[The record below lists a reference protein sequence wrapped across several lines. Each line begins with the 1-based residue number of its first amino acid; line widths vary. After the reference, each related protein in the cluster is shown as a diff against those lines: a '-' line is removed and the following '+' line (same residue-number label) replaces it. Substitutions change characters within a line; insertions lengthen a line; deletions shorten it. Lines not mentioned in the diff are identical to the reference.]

1 MKDLTIRKKVEIN
14 MSDTVIRDF
23 FVSLG
28 FSTDNE
34 GARKMGD
41 ALKGVDLKA
50 TLLHK
55 TLLLLATG
63 AVVAVAKTASE
74 LDKLYYSS
82 QRIGASASNIRA
94 YGDAISQMGG
104 NAQNALQSL
113 ENVSQK
119 MRNSPG
125 YEGMLTG
132 MGVATR
138 DGNGQLR
145 DRVEVMKDL
154 SKTMKGMD
162 YYQANAYASSLGID
176 ENTLMAMRDDKFIS
190 NMEKYQKLRQ
200 DVGLTDELTKSGTEF
215 MVQFRDI
222 TMTTKAITEVVVM
235 TAGQALIPILKMI
248 NNFLRSAIAWFA
260 ELDPRFKAIL
270 ATGLKFALLAVIFG
284 GFIGTIAKLA
294 SVLPMLK
301 GLLFLIKL
309 LRLAFLAS
317 PIGIVLALAAAIA
330 ALWDDYQTW
339 KNGGESLIDWSKWE
353 GGIETAIARIKE
365 LAELIK
371 NLKDK
376 TVEFVTKAID
386 DPAGTA
392 KETVAAITEAA
403 KTGAA
408 AVVSATQTTISN
420 VKSSVSTAKS
430 GRVLQLSEQD
440 IVDIMKVTST
450 EVVPSLKGKNFEKQA
465 AGVIDTI
472 LNRAASGKYGKNIRQ
487 VINQPYAF
495 SDIVSN
501 QKTAYGGVENV
512 PISRVSKRMESFVRE
527 YVAKRAAGQESI
539 VGENVSYANPN
550 YLAKASKNTK
560 KWVKE
565 VQNQAKKTGQIFGS
579 GKAIHVHGT
588 PSADKHKMPKP
599 YAVSIGNIT
608 SSNMTGMK
616 DFEIRNIG
624 GSINNNPYREQVNS
638 SNSKASNVTIY
649 QSHKTDM
656 TINGATNPKETAQIV
671 SRHNENT
678 MIQMARNAKGIM

>member
-1 MKDLTIRKKVEIN
+1 

-34 GARKMGD
+34 GARKMAD
-41 ALKGVDLKA
+41 TLKGVELKA
-50 TLLHK
+50 ALLHK

-63 AVVAVAKTASE
+63 AVVAVTKTASE

-113 ENVSQK
+113 ENVAQK

-176 ENTLMAMRDDKFIS
+176 ENTLMAMRDDKFID

-200 DVGLTDELTKSGTEF
+200 SVGLTDELTKSGTDF
-215 MVQFRDI
+215 MVEFRDI

-235 TAGQALIPILKMI
+235 TAGQALIPVLKVI

-270 ATGLKFALLAVIFG
+270 ATGLKFALLAIIFG

-301 GLLFLIKL
+301 SLLFLIKS

-371 NLKDK
+371 NLKDR
-376 TVEFVTKAID
+376 TVEFVTKAIE

-392 KETVAAITEAA
+392 KETVAAVTEAA
-403 KTGAA
+403 KTGTA
-408 AVVSATQTTISN
+408 AVVNATQ
-420 VKSSVSTAKS
+420 STVNAIK
-430 GRVLQLSEQD
+430 
-440 IVDIMKVTST
+440 
-450 EVVPSLKGKNFEKQA
+450 
-465 AGVIDTI
+465 
-472 LNRAASGKYGKNIRQ
+472 
-487 VINQPYAF
+487 
-495 SDIVSN
+495 
-501 QKTAYGGVENV
+501 
-512 PISRVSKRMESFVRE
+512 
-527 YVAKRAAGQESI
+527 
-539 VGENVSYANPN
+539 ENVSASSSSFSQKY
-550 YLAKASKNTK
+550 KSKNFTSNKAKTIEAVAKSIGVDPNDLAAVISFETAGTFSPSAKNPKSSATGLIQFMEGSGGTK
-560 KWVKE
+560 GKYYGMSRKKFASLSFDEQMVYVEKYFKE
-565 VQNQAKKTGQIFGS
+565 RGFKSSKKRKVADLYTAVTGYGYKKGSRAYELNKVWDSNKDGYIAKGEMVQN
-579 GKAIHVHGT
+579 
-588 PSADKHKMPKP
+588 
-599 YAVSIGNIT
+599 
-608 SSNMTGMK
+608 K
-616 DFEIRNIG
+616 DFKKHQRNYFTPNIGTTPNINIRNTKNLANV
-624 GSINNNPYREQVNS
+624 SNPHKEQVNNSNAS
-638 SNSKASNVTIY
+638 SANITIY

-656 TINGATNPKETAQIV
+656 TINGADNPKETAQV
-671 SRHNENT
+671 VQRHNENT
-678 MIQMARNAKGIM
+678 MIQMARNVKPLIG

>member
-1 MKDLTIRKKVEIN
+1 

-34 GARKMGD
+34 GARKMAD
-41 ALKGVDLKA
+41 TLKGVELKA
-50 TLLHK
+50 ALLHK

-63 AVVAVAKTASE
+63 AVVAVTKTASE

-113 ENVSQK
+113 ENVAQK

-176 ENTLMAMRDDKFIS
+176 ENTLMAMRDDKFID

-200 DVGLTDELTKSGTEF
+200 SVGLTDELTKSGTDF
-215 MVQFRDI
+215 MVEFRDI

-235 TAGQALIPILKMI
+235 TAGQTLIPVLKVI

-301 GLLFLIKL
+301 GLLFLIKS

-353 GGIETAIARIKE
+353 SGIETAISRIKQ

-371 NLKDK
+371 SLKDK
-376 TVEFVTKAID
+376 TVEFVSKAID

-392 KETVAAITEAA
+392 KETVAAVTEAA
-403 KTGAA
+403 KTGTAA
-408 AVVSATQTTISN
+408 LVSATKSTVSN
-420 VKSSVSTAKS
+420 IQNSVSKS
-430 GRVLQLSEQD
+430 RTGRTLQLSSQD
-440 IVDIMKVTST
+440 IEDLIKVTST
-450 EVVPSLKGKNFEKQA
+450 EVVASLKGEAFTKQTH
-465 AGVIDTI
+465 GVVDTI
-472 LNRAASGKYGKNIRQ
+472 LNRVASGKWGD
-487 VINQPYAF
+487 
-495 SDIVSN
+495 S
-501 QKTAYGGVENV
+501 
-512 PISRVSKRMESFVRE
+512 VRD
-527 YVAKRAAGQESI
+527 VANAKRQFTKITGPKSYKTKSGKVIKLNPYGSVQNMPLKDVNPRVRAEVLSYLERRANGQESS
-539 VGENVSYANPN
+539 VGGHLNYANPYVSDKKN
-550 YLAKASKNTK
+550 RDAWVDAFFEKSKK
-560 KWVKE
+560 DGLV
-565 VQNQAKKTGQIFGS
+565 FGS
-579 GKAIHVHGT
+579 GKNVHGHGT
-588 PSADKHKMPKP
+588 TKDLAKYIPKP
-599 YAVSIGNIT
+599 FSISLGSE
-608 SSNMTGMK
+608 SSNLNSSTNLN
-616 DFEIRNIG
+616 IRNTAALG
-624 GSINNNPYREQVNS
+624 NNPHKDQVNAV
-638 SNSKASNVTIY
+638 NSKTSHVTIY
-649 QSHKTDM
+649 QTHKTEM
-656 TINGATNPKETAQIV
+656 TINGANNPFETANMV
-671 SRHNENT
+671 KRHNENT
-678 MIQMARNAKGIM
+678 MVQMARTVKPLIG

>member
-1 MKDLTIRKKVEIN
+1 

-34 GARKMGD
+34 GARKMAD
-41 ALKGVDLKA
+41 TLKGVELKA
-50 TLLHK
+50 ALLHK

-63 AVVAVAKTASE
+63 AVVAVTKTASE

-113 ENVSQK
+113 ENVAQK

-176 ENTLMAMRDDKFIS
+176 ENTLMAMRDDKFID

-200 DVGLTDELTKSGTEF
+200 SVGLTDELTKSGTDF

-235 TAGQALIPILKMI
+235 TAGQALIPVLKVI

-270 ATGLKFALLAVIFG
+270 ATGLKFALLAIIFG

-301 GLLFLIKL
+301 SLLFLIKS

-371 NLKDK
+371 NLKDR
-376 TVEFVTKAID
+376 TVEFVTKAIE

-392 KETVAAITEAA
+392 KETVAAVTEAA
-403 KTGAA
+403 KTGTA
-408 AVVSATQTTISN
+408 AVVNATQ
-420 VKSSVSTAKS
+420 STVNAIK
-430 GRVLQLSEQD
+430 
-440 IVDIMKVTST
+440 
-450 EVVPSLKGKNFEKQA
+450 
-465 AGVIDTI
+465 
-472 LNRAASGKYGKNIRQ
+472 
-487 VINQPYAF
+487 
-495 SDIVSN
+495 
-501 QKTAYGGVENV
+501 
-512 PISRVSKRMESFVRE
+512 
-527 YVAKRAAGQESI
+527 
-539 VGENVSYANPN
+539 ENVSASSSSFSQKY
-550 YLAKASKNTK
+550 KSKNFTSNKAKTIEAVAKSIGVDPNDLAAVISFETAGTFSPSAKNPKSSATGLIQFMEGSGGTK
-560 KWVKE
+560 GKYYGMSRKKFASLSFDEQMVYVEKYFKE
-565 VQNQAKKTGQIFGS
+565 RGFKSSKKRNVADLYTAVTGYGYKKGSRAYELNKVWDSNKDGYIAKGEMVQN
-579 GKAIHVHGT
+579 
-588 PSADKHKMPKP
+588 
-599 YAVSIGNIT
+599 
-608 SSNMTGMK
+608 K
-616 DFEIRNIG
+616 DFKKHQRNYFTPNIGTTPNINIRNTKNLANV
-624 GSINNNPYREQVNS
+624 SNPHKEQVNNSNAS
-638 SNSKASNVTIY
+638 SANITIY

-656 TINGATNPKETAQIV
+656 TINGADNPKETAQV
-671 SRHNENT
+671 VQRHNENT
-678 MIQMARNAKGIM
+678 MIQMARNVKPLIG

>member
-1 MKDLTIRKKVEIN
+1 

-34 GARKMGD
+34 GARKMAD
-41 ALKGVDLKA
+41 TLKGVELKA
-50 TLLHK
+50 ALLHK

-63 AVVAVAKTASE
+63 AVVAVTKTASE

-113 ENVSQK
+113 ENVAQK

-176 ENTLMAMRDDKFIS
+176 ENTLMAMRDDKFID

-200 DVGLTDELTKSGTEF
+200 SVGLTDELTKSGTDF

-235 TAGQALIPILKMI
+235 TAGQALIPVLKVI
-248 NNFLRSAIAWFA
+248 NNFLRSAIAWFS

-270 ATGLKFALLAVIFG
+270 ATGLKFALLAIIFG

-301 GLLFLIKL
+301 SLLFLIKS

-353 GGIETAIARIKE
+353 GGIETAIARIKQ

-392 KETVAAITEAA
+392 KETVAAVTEAA

-408 AVVSATQTTISN
+408 AVVSATQTTISS

-440 IVDIMKVTST
+440 IVDIMKVAST
-450 EVVPSLKGKNFEKQA
+450 EVVGSLKGKDFENQA
-465 AGVIDTI
+465 AGVVDTI
-472 LNRAASGKYGKNIRQ
+472 LNRVASGKYGEGVKG
-487 VINQPYAF
+487 VVNQRWAF
-495 SDIVSN
+495 SDINAPRKS
-501 QKTAYGGVENV
+501 AYGSVDKV
-512 PISRVSKRMESFVRE
+512 PMSRVSKRMEKFVRE

-539 VGENVSYANPN
+539 VGENVSYANPY
-550 YLAKASKNTK
+550 YLSEASNSTK
-560 KWVKE
+560 KWVRE
-565 VQNQAKKTGQIFGS
+565 VQKQAKETGQVFGS
-579 GKAIHVHGT
+579 GKAVHVHGT
-588 PSADKHKMPKP
+588 PSADRHKMPKP
-599 YAVSIGNIT
+599 FSISLGGNNALGT
-608 SSNMTGMK
+608 NNLSNLSIK
-616 DFEIRNIG
+616 NIG
-624 GSINNNPYREQVNS
+624 APNS
-638 SNSKASNVTIY
+638 SNPYKDQLNSANSN
-649 QSHKTDM
+649 
-656 TINGATNPKETAQIV
+656 
-671 SRHNENT
+671 
-678 MIQMARNAKGIM
+678 

>member
-1 MKDLTIRKKVEIN
+1 

-23 FVSLG
+23 LVSLG

-41 ALKGVDLKA
+41 ALKGVELKA

-113 ENVSQK
+113 ENVAQK

-176 ENTLMAMRDDKFIS
+176 ENTLMAMRDDKFIG

-222 TMTTKAITEVVVM
+222 SMTTKAITEVVVM

-248 NNFLRSAIAWFA
+248 NNILRSAIAWFA

-301 GLLFLIKL
+301 GLLFLIKS

-392 KETVAAITEAA
+392 KETVAAVTEAA
-403 KTGAA
+403 KTGTA
-408 AVVSATQTTISN
+408 AVVSATQ
-420 VKSSVSTAKS
+420 STVNAIK
-430 GRVLQLSEQD
+430 
-440 IVDIMKVTST
+440 
-450 EVVPSLKGKNFEKQA
+450 
-465 AGVIDTI
+465 
-472 LNRAASGKYGKNIRQ
+472 
-487 VINQPYAF
+487 
-495 SDIVSN
+495 
-501 QKTAYGGVENV
+501 
-512 PISRVSKRMESFVRE
+512 
-527 YVAKRAAGQESI
+527 
-539 VGENVSYANPN
+539 ENVSASSSSFSQKY
-550 YLAKASKNTK
+550 KSKNFTSNKAKTIEAVAKSIGVDPNDLAAVISFETAGTFSPSAKNPKSSATGLIQFMEGSGGTK
-560 KWVKE
+560 GKYYGMSRKKFASLSFDEQMVFVEKYFKE
-565 VQNQAKKTGQIFGS
+565 RGFKSSKKRNVADLYTAVTGYGYKKGSRAYELNKVWDSNKDGYIAKGEMVQN
-579 GKAIHVHGT
+579 
-588 PSADKHKMPKP
+588 
-599 YAVSIGNIT
+599 
-608 SSNMTGMK
+608 K
-616 DFEIRNIG
+616 DFKKHQRNYFTPNI
-624 GSINNNPYREQVNS
+624 STAPNINISNTKNLANVSNPHKEQVNNSNAS
-638 SNSKASNVTIY
+638 SANITIY

-656 TINGATNPKETAQIV
+656 TINGADNPKETAQV
-671 SRHNENT
+671 VQRHTENT
-678 MIQMARNAKGIM
+678 MIQMARNVKPLIG

>member
-1 MKDLTIRKKVEIN
+1 

-34 GARKMGD
+34 GARKMVD
-41 ALKGVDLKA
+41 TLKGVELKA
-50 TLLHK
+50 ALLHK

-63 AVVAVAKTASE
+63 AVVAVTKTASE

-113 ENVSQK
+113 ENVAQK

-176 ENTLMAMRDDKFIS
+176 ENTLMAMRDDKFID

-200 DVGLTDELTKSGTEF
+200 SVGLTDELTKSGTDF
-215 MVQFRDI
+215 MVEFRDI

-235 TAGQALIPILKMI
+235 TAGQALIPVLKVI

-270 ATGLKFALLAVIFG
+270 ATGLKFALLAIIFG

-301 GLLFLIKL
+301 SLLFLIKS

-353 GGIETAIARIKE
+353 GGIETAIARIKQ

-392 KETVAAITEAA
+392 KETVAAVTEAA

-408 AVVSATQTTISN
+408 AVVSATQTTISS

-440 IVDIMKVTST
+440 IVDIMKVAST
-450 EVVPSLKGKNFEKQA
+450 EVVGSLKGKDFENQA
-465 AGVIDTI
+465 AGVVDTI
-472 LNRAASGKYGKNIRQ
+472 LNRVASGKYGEGVKG
-487 VINQPYAF
+487 VVNQRWAF
-495 SDIVSN
+495 SDINAPRKS
-501 QKTAYGGVENV
+501 AYGSVDKV
-512 PISRVSKRMESFVRE
+512 PMSRVSKRMEKFVRE

-539 VGENVSYANPN
+539 VGENVSYANPY
-550 YLAKASKNTK
+550 YLSEASNSTK
-560 KWVKE
+560 KWVRE
-565 VQNQAKKTGQIFGS
+565 VQKQAKETGQVFGS
-579 GKAIHVHGT
+579 GKAVHVHGT
-588 PSADKHKMPKP
+588 PSADRHKMPKP
-599 YAVSIGNIT
+599 FSISLGGNNALGT
-608 SSNMTGMK
+608 NNLSNLSIK
-616 DFEIRNIG
+616 NIG
-624 GSINNNPYREQVNS
+624 APNS
-638 SNSKASNVTIY
+638 SNPYKDQLNSANSNSKSITIY
-649 QSHKTDM
+649 QTHKTDM
-656 TINGATNPKETAQIV
+656 VINEANNPKETASLV
-671 SRHNENT
+671 KRNNENT
-678 MIQMARNAKGIM
+678 MVQMARNAKGLIG

>member
-1 MKDLTIRKKVEIN
+1 

-34 GARKMGD
+34 GARKMAD
-41 ALKGVDLKA
+41 TLKGVELKA
-50 TLLHK
+50 ALLHK

-63 AVVAVAKTASE
+63 AVVAVTKTASE

-113 ENVSQK
+113 ENVAQK

-176 ENTLMAMRDDKFIS
+176 ENTLMAMRDDKFID

-200 DVGLTDELTKSGTEF
+200 SVGLTDELTKSGTDF
-215 MVQFRDI
+215 MVEFRDI

-301 GLLFLIKL
+301 GLLFLIKS

-330 ALWDDYQTW
+330 ALWDGYQTW

-371 NLKDK
+371 NLKDR
-376 TVEFVTKAID
+376 TVEFVTKAIE

-392 KETVAAITEAA
+392 KETVAAVTEAA
-403 KTGAA
+403 KTGTA
-408 AVVSATQTTISN
+408 AVVNATQ
-420 VKSSVSTAKS
+420 STVNAIK
-430 GRVLQLSEQD
+430 
-440 IVDIMKVTST
+440 
-450 EVVPSLKGKNFEKQA
+450 
-465 AGVIDTI
+465 
-472 LNRAASGKYGKNIRQ
+472 
-487 VINQPYAF
+487 
-495 SDIVSN
+495 
-501 QKTAYGGVENV
+501 
-512 PISRVSKRMESFVRE
+512 
-527 YVAKRAAGQESI
+527 
-539 VGENVSYANPN
+539 ENVSASSSSFSQKY
-550 YLAKASKNTK
+550 KSKNFTSNKAKTIEAVAKSIGVDPNDLAAVISFETAGTFSPSAKNPKSSATGLIQFMEGSGGTK
-560 KWVKE
+560 GKYYGMSRKKFASLSFDEQMVYVEKYFKE
-565 VQNQAKKTGQIFGS
+565 RGFKSSKKRNVADLYTAVTGYGYKKGSRAYELNKVWDSNKDGYIAKGEMVQN
-579 GKAIHVHGT
+579 
-588 PSADKHKMPKP
+588 
-599 YAVSIGNIT
+599 
-608 SSNMTGMK
+608 K
-616 DFEIRNIG
+616 DFKKHQRNYFTPNIGTTPNINIRNTKNLANV
-624 GSINNNPYREQVNS
+624 SNPHKEQVNNSNAS
-638 SNSKASNVTIY
+638 SANITIY

-656 TINGATNPKETAQIV
+656 TINGADNPKETAQV
-671 SRHNENT
+671 VQRHNENT
-678 MIQMARNAKGIM
+678 MIQMARNVKPLIG

>member
-1 MKDLTIRKKVEIN
+1 

-34 GARKMGD
+34 GARKMAD
-41 ALKGVDLKA
+41 TLKGVELKA
-50 TLLHK
+50 ALLHK

-63 AVVAVAKTASE
+63 AVVAVTKTASE

-113 ENVSQK
+113 ENVAQK

-176 ENTLMAMRDDKFIS
+176 ENTLMAMRDDKFID

-200 DVGLTDELTKSGTEF
+200 SVGLTDELTKSGTDF
-215 MVQFRDI
+215 MVEFRDI

-301 GLLFLIKL
+301 GLLFLIKS

-353 GGIETAIARIKE
+353 NGIETAISRIKQ

-371 NLKDK
+371 SLKDK

-392 KETVAAITEAA
+392 KETVAAVTEAA
-403 KTGAA
+403 KTGTA
-408 AVVSATQTTISN
+408 AVVNATQ
-420 VKSSVSTAKS
+420 STVNAIK
-430 GRVLQLSEQD
+430 
-440 IVDIMKVTST
+440 
-450 EVVPSLKGKNFEKQA
+450 
-465 AGVIDTI
+465 
-472 LNRAASGKYGKNIRQ
+472 
-487 VINQPYAF
+487 
-495 SDIVSN
+495 
-501 QKTAYGGVENV
+501 
-512 PISRVSKRMESFVRE
+512 
-527 YVAKRAAGQESI
+527 
-539 VGENVSYANPN
+539 ENVSASSSSFSQKY
-550 YLAKASKNTK
+550 KSKNFTSNKAKTIEAVAKSIGVDPNDLAAVISFETAGTFSPSAKNPKSSATGLIQFMEGSGGTK
-560 KWVKE
+560 GKYYGMSRKKFASLSFDEQMVYVEKYFKE
-565 VQNQAKKTGQIFGS
+565 RGFKSSKKRNVADLYTAVTGYGYKKGSRAYELNKVWDSNKDGYIAKGEMVQN
-579 GKAIHVHGT
+579 
-588 PSADKHKMPKP
+588 
-599 YAVSIGNIT
+599 
-608 SSNMTGMK
+608 K
-616 DFEIRNIG
+616 DFKKHQRNYFTPNIGTTPNINIRNTKNLANV
-624 GSINNNPYREQVNS
+624 SNPHKEQVNNSNAS
-638 SNSKASNVTIY
+638 SANITIY

-656 TINGATNPKETAQIV
+656 TINGADNPKETAQV
-671 SRHNENT
+671 VQRHNENT
-678 MIQMARNAKGIM
+678 MIQMARNVKPLIG

>member
-1 MKDLTIRKKVEIN
+1 

-23 FVSLG
+23 LVSLG

-41 ALKGVDLKA
+41 ALKGVELKA

-113 ENVSQK
+113 ENVAQK

-176 ENTLMAMRDDKFIS
+176 ENTLMAMRDDKFID

-200 DVGLTDELTKSGTEF
+200 SVGLTDELTKSGTDF

-235 TAGQALIPILKMI
+235 TAGQALIPVLKVI
-248 NNFLRSAIAWFA
+248 NNFLRSAIAWFS

-270 ATGLKFALLAVIFG
+270 ATGLKFALLAIIFG

-301 GLLFLIKL
+301 SLLFLIKS

-353 GGIETAIARIKE
+353 GGIETAIARIKQ

-392 KETVAAITEAA
+392 KETVAAVTEAA

-408 AVVSATQTTISN
+408 AVVSATQTTISS

-440 IVDIMKVTST
+440 IVDIMKVAST
-450 EVVPSLKGKNFEKQA
+450 EVVGSLKGKDFENQA
-465 AGVIDTI
+465 AGVVDTI
-472 LNRAASGKYGKNIRQ
+472 LNRVASGKYGEGVKG
-487 VINQPYAF
+487 VVNQRWAF
-495 SDIVSN
+495 SDINAPRKS
-501 QKTAYGGVENV
+501 AYGSVDKV
-512 PISRVSKRMESFVRE
+512 PMSRVSKRMEKFVRE

-539 VGENVSYANPN
+539 VGENVSYANPY
-550 YLAKASKNTK
+550 YLSEASNSTK
-560 KWVKE
+560 KWVRE
-565 VQNQAKKTGQIFGS
+565 VQKQAKETGQVFGS
-579 GKAIHVHGT
+579 GKAVHVHGT
-588 PSADKHKMPKP
+588 PSADRHKMPKP
-599 YAVSIGNIT
+599 FSISLGGNNALGT
-608 SSNMTGMK
+608 NNLSNLSIK
-616 DFEIRNIG
+616 NIG
-624 GSINNNPYREQVNS
+624 APNS
-638 SNSKASNVTIY
+638 SNPYKDQLNSANSNSKSITIY
-649 QSHKTDM
+649 QTHKTDM
-656 TINGATNPKETAQIV
+656 VINEANNPKETASLV
-671 SRHNENT
+671 KRNNENT
-678 MIQMARNAKGIM
+678 MVQMARNAKGLIG

>member
-1 MKDLTIRKKVEIN
+1 

-23 FVSLG
+23 LVSLG

-41 ALKGVDLKA
+41 ALKGVELKA

-113 ENVSQK
+113 ENVAQK

-215 MVQFRDI
+215 MFQFRDI

-301 GLLFLIKL
+301 GLLFLIKS

-371 NLKDK
+371 NLKDR
-376 TVEFVTKAID
+376 TVEFVIKAID

-392 KETVAAITEAA
+392 KETVAAVTEAA

-408 AVVSATQTTISN
+408 AVVNATKNTVSN
-420 VKSSVSTAKS
+420 IKNTVNSTKT
-430 GRVLQLSEQD
+430 GRTLQLSQQD
-440 IVDIMKVTST
+440 IDDLIKVTST
-450 EVVPSLKGKNFEKQA
+450 EVVASLKGEAFTKQTH
-465 AGVIDTI
+465 GVVDTI
-472 LNRAASGKYGKNIRQ
+472 LNRVASGKWGESVRDVANARRQFTKITGPKSYKTKSGKVIKLNPYGSVQNMPLKDVN
-487 VINQPYAF
+487 P
-495 SDIVSN
+495 
-501 QKTAYGGVENV
+501 K
-512 PISRVSKRMESFVRE
+512 VRAE
-527 YVAKRAAGQESI
+527 VLSYLERRANGQESS
-539 VGENVSYANPN
+539 VGEHLNYANPYVSDKKN
-550 YLAKASKNTK
+550 RDAWVDAFYEKSKK
-560 KWVKE
+560 DGLV
-565 VQNQAKKTGQIFGS
+565 FGS
-579 GKAIHVHGT
+579 GKNVHGHGT
-588 PSADKHKMPKP
+588 TKDLIKYKPKP
-599 YAVSIGNIT
+599 FSIAILGGS
-608 SSNMTGMK
+608 SSNIN
-616 DFEIRNIG
+616 DLNNFNIRNT
-624 GSINNNPYREQVNS
+624 SALDNNPHKDQVNAV
-638 SNSKASNVTIY
+638 NSKTSNVTIY
-649 QSHKTDM
+649 QSHKTQM
-656 TINGATNPKETAQIV
+656 TINGANNPYETANMV
-671 SRHNENT
+671 KRHNENT
-678 MIQMARNAKGIM
+678 MVQMARNAKSIVS

>member
-1 MKDLTIRKKVEIN
+1 

-23 FVSLG
+23 LVSLG

-41 ALKGVDLKA
+41 ALKGVELKA

-113 ENVSQK
+113 ENVAQK

-301 GLLFLIKL
+301 GLLFLIKS

-392 KETVAAITEAA
+392 KETAAAITDVA
-403 KTGAA
+403 KSGAA
-408 AVVSATQTTISN
+408 AVVNATKSTVSN
-420 VKSSVSTAKS
+420 IKNTVNSTKT
-430 GRVLQLSEQD
+430 GRTLQLSQQD
-440 IVDIMKVTST
+440 IDDLIKVTST
-450 EVVPSLKGKNFEKQA
+450 EVVASLKGEAFTKQTH
-465 AGVIDTI
+465 GVVDTI
-472 LNRAASGKYGKNIRQ
+472 LNRVASGKWGD
-487 VINQPYAF
+487 
-495 SDIVSN
+495 S
-501 QKTAYGGVENV
+501 
-512 PISRVSKRMESFVRE
+512 VRD
-527 YVAKRAAGQESI
+527 VANAKRQFTKISGPKSYKTKSGKVIKLNPYGSVQNMPLKDVNPKVRAEVLSYLERRANGQESS
-539 VGENVSYANPN
+539 VGEHLNYANPYVSDKKN
-550 YLAKASKNTK
+550 RDAWVDAFYEKSKK
-560 KWVKE
+560 DGLV
-565 VQNQAKKTGQIFGS
+565 FGS
-579 GKAIHVHGT
+579 GKNVHGHGT
-588 PSADKHKMPKP
+588 TKDLLKYKPKP
-599 YAVSIGNIT
+599 FSIAVAENNISNINSLNDLNIRNT
-608 SSNMTGMK
+608 SSPT
-616 DFEIRNIG
+616 
-624 GSINNNPYREQVNS
+624 NNNPYREQVNS
-638 SNSKASNVTIY
+638 VNSKSKNVTIY
-649 QSHKTDM
+649 QSYKTDM
-656 TINGATNPKETAQIV
+656 TINDSKSPMETAQMV
-671 SRHNENT
+671 KRHNEDT
-678 MIQMARNAKGIM
+678 MIHMARVVKPLIT

>member
-1 MKDLTIRKKVEIN
+1 

-23 FVSLG
+23 LVSLG

-41 ALKGVDLKA
+41 ALKGVELKA

-113 ENVSQK
+113 ENVAQK

-176 ENTLMAMRDDKFIS
+176 ENTLMAMRDDKFID

-200 DVGLTDELTKSGTEF
+200 NVGLTDELTKSGTDF
-215 MVQFRDI
+215 MVEFRDI

-235 TAGQALIPILKMI
+235 TAGQALIPVLKVI

-270 ATGLKFALLAVIFG
+270 ATGLKFALLAIIFG

-301 GLLFLIKL
+301 SLLFLIKS

-365 LAELIK
+365 LAGLIK

-386 DPAGTA
+386 DPAGAA
-392 KETVAAITEAA
+392 KETVAAVTEAA

-408 AVVSATQTTISN
+408 AVVNATQ
-420 VKSSVSTAKS
+420 STVNAIK
-430 GRVLQLSEQD
+430 
-440 IVDIMKVTST
+440 
-450 EVVPSLKGKNFEKQA
+450 
-465 AGVIDTI
+465 
-472 LNRAASGKYGKNIRQ
+472 
-487 VINQPYAF
+487 
-495 SDIVSN
+495 
-501 QKTAYGGVENV
+501 
-512 PISRVSKRMESFVRE
+512 
-527 YVAKRAAGQESI
+527 
-539 VGENVSYANPN
+539 ENVSASSSSFSQKY
-550 YLAKASKNTK
+550 KSKNFTSNKAKTIEAVAKSIGVDPNDLAAVISFETAGTFSPSAKNPKSSATGLIQFMEGSGGTK
-560 KWVKE
+560 GKYYGMSRKKFASLSFDEQMVYVEKYFKE
-565 VQNQAKKTGQIFGS
+565 RGFKSSKKRNVADLYTAVTGYGYKKGSRAYELNKVWDSNKDGYIAKGEMVQN
-579 GKAIHVHGT
+579 
-588 PSADKHKMPKP
+588 
-599 YAVSIGNIT
+599 
-608 SSNMTGMK
+608 K
-616 DFEIRNIG
+616 DFKKHQRNYFTPNIG
-624 GSINNNPYREQVNS
+624 TTPNINISNTKNLANVSNPHKEQVNNSNAS
-638 SNSKASNVTIY
+638 SANITIY

-656 TINGATNPKETAQIV
+656 TINGADNPKETAQV
-671 SRHNENT
+671 VQRHNENT
-678 MIQMARNAKGIM
+678 MIQMARNVKPLIG

>member
-1 MKDLTIRKKVEIN
+1 

-34 GARKMGD
+34 GARKMAD
-41 ALKGVDLKA
+41 TLKGVELKA
-50 TLLHK
+50 ALLHK

-63 AVVAVAKTASE
+63 AVVAVTKTASE

-113 ENVSQK
+113 ENVAQK

-176 ENTLMAMRDDKFIS
+176 ENTLMAMRDDKFID

-200 DVGLTDELTKSGTEF
+200 SVGLTDELTKSGTDF
-215 MVQFRDI
+215 MVEFRDI

-235 TAGQALIPILKMI
+235 TAGQALIPVLKVI

-270 ATGLKFALLAVIFG
+270 ATGLKFALLAIIFG

-301 GLLFLIKL
+301 SLLFLIKS

-365 LAELIK
+365 LAGLIK

-386 DPAGTA
+386 DPAGAA
-392 KETVAAITEAA
+392 KETVAAVTEAA

-408 AVVSATQTTISN
+408 AVVNATQ
-420 VKSSVSTAKS
+420 STVNAIK
-430 GRVLQLSEQD
+430 
-440 IVDIMKVTST
+440 
-450 EVVPSLKGKNFEKQA
+450 
-465 AGVIDTI
+465 
-472 LNRAASGKYGKNIRQ
+472 
-487 VINQPYAF
+487 
-495 SDIVSN
+495 
-501 QKTAYGGVENV
+501 
-512 PISRVSKRMESFVRE
+512 
-527 YVAKRAAGQESI
+527 
-539 VGENVSYANPN
+539 ENVSASSSSFSQKY
-550 YLAKASKNTK
+550 KSKNFTSNKAKTIEAVAKSIGVDPNDLAAVISFETAGTFSPSAKNPKSSATGLIQFMEGSGGTK
-560 KWVKE
+560 GKYYGMSRKKFASLSFDEQMVYVEKYFKE
-565 VQNQAKKTGQIFGS
+565 RGFKSSKKRNVADLYTAVTGYGYKKGSRAYELNKVWDSNKDGYIAKGEMVQN
-579 GKAIHVHGT
+579 
-588 PSADKHKMPKP
+588 
-599 YAVSIGNIT
+599 
-608 SSNMTGMK
+608 K
-616 DFEIRNIG
+616 DFKKHQRNYFTPNIG
-624 GSINNNPYREQVNS
+624 TTPNINISNTKNLANVSNPHKEQVNNSNAS
-638 SNSKASNVTIY
+638 SANITIY

-656 TINGATNPKETAQIV
+656 TINGADNPKETAQV
-671 SRHNENT
+671 VQRHNENT
-678 MIQMARNAKGIM
+678 MIQMARNVKPLIG